1 MTLDTGINDASV
13 AATHRTVWA
22 LGDYALMAEEV
33 MAPLGPALV
42 EATGIRPGV
51 RVLDVAA
58 GSGNISLPAAATGAA
73 VVSTDLTPELLR
85 RSQARAKARGLT
97 IDYREANAQ
106 ALPFGNGEFDVV
118 MSAIG
123 VQFAPDQQR
132 AAAELVRVCRPGGTI
147 GVISWT
153 PEGFFGRMLA
163 TIRPYRPSLSHPVPP
178 AALWG
183 ARATSPRCSATEI
196 GGVATTRGMLAVN
209 RFDSAEAV
217 HDVLQ
222 AALRPDDRGLREHRP
237 QPGAGRRARRPARRT
252 RAALPRRRHHG
263 MGVPAGHRRK
273 RRPSSRRLQVDVGVQ
288 VDVGLAAGGGEGRQG
303 THQPVPLRRGHL
315 RHDGRDLRHAGAR

>member
-1 MTLDTGINDASV
+1 MTVGSTISDARV

-42 EATGIRPGV
+42 EATGIGPGV

-58 GSGNISLPAAATGAA
+58 GSGNISLPAAAAGAA
-73 VVSTDLTPELLR
+73 VVSTDLTPELLL
-85 RSQARAKARGLT
+85 RSRDRAAAQGLT
-97 IDYREANAQ
+97 IDYREANAH
-106 ALPFGNGEFDVV
+106 ALPFGDDEFDVV

-183 ARATSPRCSATEI
+183 RPGYVTALLGDRVGEITTARGT
-196 GGVATTRGMLAVN
+196 LAVD
-209 RFDSAEAV
+209 RFASAEDV
-217 HDVLQ
+217 H
-222 AALRPDDRGLREHRP
+222 AYFK
-237 QPGAGRRARRPARRT
+237 
-252 RAALPRRRHHG
+252 RHYG
-263 MGVPAGHRRK
+263 PTIEAYANIGHNR
-273 RRPSSRRLQVDVGVQ
+273 V
-288 VDVGLAAGGGEGRQG
+288 LAAELDAQLVELAQQYLVDG
-303 THQPVPLRRGHL
+303 TMGWEYLLVTAAKRT
-315 RHDGRDLRHAGAR
+315 D